1 MPIPFA
7 SLTRTLL
14 PCILTPTTTVFEMLI
29 LLREQPQPRACY
41 AVVRLAAD
49 AYDVLALADL
59 DSAVQQHARALLQL
73 PLGAVPGLL
82 LPTAPVAQATTGV
95 DAVERALHAT
105 PRRRLVVLD
114 EQGDVAG
121 ILVAHAL
128 GQPKGLDPLALLG
141 PTVLGDTAPMPPPHL
156 NTRFDGLAP
165 DQPLPVG
172 QRVPL
177 IVWVGAPT
185 ATGRSQRS
193 ERFQFTFPDEHTPVA
208 FIVQVLAAP
217 ESWMIKVVESTMI
230 VAPPGTTTQ
239 EAEFLVTAQQPGRDT
254 LFLTVARAD
263 TGVTVQH
270 LCLPIYAVQE
280 PPAILP
286 PAARQQVTVSFPLED
301 ATLPRSTVEIALHPG
316 ENAEGFTAVVR
327 GDLHGHTLWETYR
340 VPVSTDEIQNAAL
353 RLRQELTNIV
363 LHPGQPGGAAFPF
376 ANNTTLTID
385 AALARSTAVT
395 LADAGQQVWQ
405 LLFQSPRAPDAL
417 KQFAADLR
425 MLPLGSTMQIILYSQ
440 RFIIPW
446 TLLYDQPGPINADTL
461 DWSGFWGYRYRLEVI
476 PPGRYPALTIDDQ
489 PVGVLALFND
499 ERALQRFTTE
509 QAQVLC
515 DTLSMAQCH
524 SVWGDAAVQQALR
537 TPAAAALVYGYC
549 HGVHSS
555 GAVREAAL
563 ASESALQFSVSAQL
577 RLADLRR
584 LPAAYF
590 ARRPLVF
597 LNACEGAT
605 QDAFYYD
612 GFMPY
617 FIEEIGA
624 RGFIGTE
631 VKAPQLL
638 AHDVAL
644 RFIAAFAA
652 GQPVGTILWHL
663 RRHYLDTHHN
673 ILAFNYS
680 LYCPGAVRLAV
691 VRGGEARKRGGD
703 EM

>member
-1 MPIPFA
+1 MPIPST
-7 SLTRTLL
+7 SLTRALL
-14 PCILTPTTTVFEMLI
+14 PHILTPATTVFELLI
-29 LLREQPQPRACY
+29 LLREQAQPQACY

-49 AYDVLALADL
+49 AYDVLALSDL
-59 DSAVQQHARALLQL
+59 DNAVQQHARALLQL

-82 LPTAPVAQATTGV
+82 LPTAPVKQATTDM
-95 DAVERALHAT
+95 DAAERALHT
-105 PRRRLVVLD
+105 TLRRRLVVLD
-114 EQGDVAG
+114 EQGDVVG
-121 ILVAHAL
+121 ILVTHAL

-141 PTVLGDTAPMPPPHL
+141 PTILGDTAPVPPPHL

-165 DQPLPVG
+165 DQPLLVG
-172 QRVPL
+172 RRVPL
-177 IVWVGAPT
+177 VVWVGPPT
-185 ATGRSQRS
+185 ATGRNQRS
-193 ERFQFTFPDEHTPVA
+193 ERFQFAFPDEQTPVA
-208 FIVQVLAAP
+208 FSVQVLAAP
-217 ESWMIKVVESTMI
+217 ENWTVKVVASTMI
-230 VAPPGTTTQ
+230 VAPPGITTQ

-270 LCLPIYAVQE
+270 LCLPVYAVQE
-280 PPAILP
+280 PPGTLP
-286 PAARQQVTVSFPLED
+286 PAARQQVAVSFPLED
-301 ATLPRSTVEIALHPG
+301 ATIPRPTVEIGLHPG
-316 ENAEGFTAVVR
+316 EPTEGFTMVVR
-327 GDLHGHTLWETYR
+327 GDLHGQPLWEIYR
-340 VPVSTDEIQNAAL
+340 VPISADEIQNAAL
-353 RLRQELTNIV
+353 RLRQELTRIV
-363 LHPGQPGGAAFPF
+363 LHPGQPGGNAFPF
-376 ANNTTLTID
+376 ANTTTLTID
-385 AALARSTAVT
+385 PTLARTTAVA

-405 LLFQSPRAPDAL
+405 LLFQSPRAPDGL

-425 MLPLGSTMQIILYSQ
+425 MLPYGSTVQLVLYSQ

-446 TLLYDQPGPINADTL
+446 TLLYDQPGPINAETL

-489 PVGVLALFND
+489 PPGVLALFND
-499 ERALQRFTTE
+499 ESALQCFTTR
-509 QAQVLC
+509 QAQMLR
-515 DTLSMAQCH
+515 DTLGAAHCH

-537 TPAAAALVYGYC
+537 TPEAVVLIYGYC
-549 HGVHSS
+549 HGVHRS
-555 GAVREAAL
+555 GAVRVAAL
-563 ASESALQFSVSAQL
+563 ASESALAFSAGAQL

-584 LPAAYF
+584 LPVAYLV
-590 ARRPLVF
+590 RRPLVF

-644 RFIAAFAA
+644 HFIEAFAA
-652 GQPVGTILWHL
+652 GQPVGEILWHL

-691 VRGGEARKRGGD
+691 AHREEARRHD
-703 EM
+703 EAF

>member
-49 AYDVLALADL
+49 AYDVLALSDL
-59 DSAVQQHARALLQL
+59 DNAVQQHRWTLLQL
-73 PLGAVPGLL
+73 SLGAVPGLL
-82 LPTAPVAQATTGV
+82 LSAAPVAQATTGI
-95 DAVERALHAT
+95 DAAEQALQAT
-105 PRRRLVVLD
+105 PRRRLVVID

-121 ILVAHAL
+121 ILVGHTL
-128 GQPKGLDPLALLG
+128 GQPKGLDPLTLLG
-141 PTVLGDTAPMPPPHL
+141 PTILGDTAPVPPPHL

-165 DQPLPVG
+165 NEPLPVG

-177 IVWVGAPT
+177 VVWVGAPT
-185 ATGRSQRS
+185 ATGHSQRS
-193 ERFQFTFPDEHTPVA
+193 ERFRFTFSDEQMPVA
-208 FIVQVLAAP
+208 FTVQVLAAP
-217 ESWMIKVVESTMI
+217 ESWTIRVVESTMV
-230 VAPPGTTTQ
+230 VAPPGTTTR

-254 LFLTVARAD
+254 LFLTVTHAD

-270 LCLPIYAVQE
+270 LCLPVYAVQE
-280 PPAILP
+280 RLTTPP
-286 PAARQQVTVSFPLED
+286 PAARQQITVSFPLED
-301 ATLPRSTVEIALHPG
+301 VTIPRPTVEIALHPG
-316 ENAEGFTAVVR
+316 DNSEGFTAMVR
-327 GDLHGHTLWETYR
+327 GDLHGHALWETYR
-340 VPVSTDEIQNAAL
+340 VPVSADEIQNAAL

-363 LHPGQPGGAAFPF
+363 LHPGQPGGDAFPF
-376 ANNTTLTID
+376 ANNNTLTID
-385 AALARSTAVT
+385 AALARSTAVA

-405 LLFQSPRAPDAL
+405 LLFHAPRAPDAL

-425 MLPLGSTMQIILYSQ
+425 MLPPGSTVQLVLFSQ

-446 TLLYDQPGPINADTL
+446 TLLYDRPGPITADTL
-461 DWSGFWGYRYRLEVI
+461 DWNGFWGYRYRLEVI
-476 PPGRYPALTIDDQ
+476 PPGRYPALTIDER

-499 ERALQRFTTE
+499 ESALQPFTTE
-509 QAQVLC
+509 QAQVMRTMLGA
-515 DTLSMAQCH
+515 AQCH
-524 SVWGDAAVQQALR
+524 SVWGNAAVQQALR
-537 TPAAAALVYGYC
+537 TPEAAVLVYGYC
-549 HGVHSS
+549 HGVHRS
-555 GAVREAAL
+555 GAMRVAAL
-563 ASESALQFSVSAQL
+563 ASESALQFSAGAHL

-584 LPAAYF
+584 LPTAYF
-590 ARRPLVF
+590 VRRPLVF

-617 FIEEIGA
+617 FIEEMGA

-644 RFIAAFAA
+644 RFIEAFAA
-652 GQPVGTILWHL
+652 GQPVGEILWHL
-663 RRHYLDTHHN
+663 RQHYLDTHHN

-680 LYCPGAVRLAV
+680 LYCPGNVRLAV
-691 VRGGEARKRGGD
+691 VRGGEARKQGGD